1 MLAQR
6 YEFYVQV
13 AKTISIS
20 LTVLTREIL
29 FLPQEHKM
37 QARRRGGGGG
47 FKGFERTPLEA
58 NNGGLKTQTVDFQ
71 LLASSG
77 GMENKL

>member
-20 LTVLTREIL
+20 LTLLTREIL

-47 FKGFERTPLEA
+47 GGGGRGVRGVRTNPLWRPI
-58 NNGGLKTQTVDFQ
+58 
-71 LLASSG
+71 
-77 GMENKL
+77 MED